1 MSRSLGARL
10 PAPLGSLLD
19 GERLADK
26 AGLALLLSTV
36 DARGCPH
43 AALLSVGE
51 VLARGPDALL
61 LALYANSSTT
71 NNLRRGGWLLLAL
84 AADDLAYYVKAIA
97 RERAIDAEQSP
108 ALRGLAVFDTAV
120 DEVLE
125 DGEAI
130 ARVTTGFSIEL
141 TRHAERTVATW
152 ERTIAALRELP

>member
-10 PAPLGSLLD
+10 PPALLMLLD

-26 AGLALLLSTV
+26 AGVAMLLATV

-51 VLARGPDALL
+51 VLARGPEALQ
-61 LALYANSSTT
+61 LALYTNSSTT
-71 NNLRRGGWLLLAL
+71 NNLRRGGRLLLAL
-84 AADDLAYYVKAIA
+84 AAADLAYYVKASA
-97 RERAIDAEQSP
+97 RERAPDPEQAP
-108 ALRGLAVFDTAV
+108 ALQGLAVFDATV

-130 ARVTTGFSIEL
+130 ARVTSGFSIEL
-141 TRHAERTVATW
+141 THHADRTLAAW
-152 ERTIAALRELP
+152 ERTIAALRGLP